1 MSLQA
6 SAGSSSKGRE
16 VAAAVASARAIVPR
30 LAFSAGRSET
40 ARQVDPDAV
49 AALREAGLSRLLKP
63 GRHGGSELPLRTQIE
78 ACVETARGCSAA
90 SWIMMVCGAHD
101 LVLGGF
107 PERCLEEVWAD
118 GPDTLIAGTLAP
130 QGRATRADGGWIL
143 DGRWQFCSG
152 VDHSPWLMFGAL
164 QADADKDPD
173 PWGAVHLMVPK
184 TEIDVLDTWHVLGM
198 RGTGSKDVV
207 AKQVFV
213 PAHRSIATPVLFT
226 GMSPHASSA
235 LYHLPVMA
243 SLASMAAGT
252 VYGMAERAYADY
264 VARTRLRTD
273 QLIGG
278 GKAQHSGLQRRVAE
292 ARLELDSAQRLLAF
306 MCDRFDALT
315 AADERPLSPAMRV
328 KMRLDAAYV
337 VELSKRAVDRIFA
350 VSGAHAVY
358 DDSELQRVHRD
369 VHTASHH
376 AIFDFDL
383 STEFVGRTI
392 LGVDLG
398 PEHAIS

>member
-1 MSLQA
+1 MDPQA
-6 SAGSSSKGRE
+6 DTIASVATSE
-16 VAAAVASARAIVPR
+16 VVATIASARAIAPR
-30 LAFSAGRSET
+30 LAASAGRSEA
-40 ARQVDPDAV
+40 ARQVDTDAV
-49 AALREAGLSRLLKP
+49 TALREAGLARLLKP
-63 GRHGGSELPLRTQIE
+63 RRHAGAELPLRAQIE
-78 ACVETARGCSAA
+78 ACIETAHGCSAA
-90 SWIMMVCGAHD
+90 SWLMMVCGAHD
-101 LVLGGF
+101 FVLGGF
-107 PERCLEEVWAD
+107 PDPCLEEVWAS

-130 QGRATRADGGWIL
+130 QGKVRRAEGGWIL

-164 QADADKDPD
+164 QADAQNDQQ

-184 TEIDVLDTWHVLGM
+184 HEIEVIDTWHVLGM

-207 AKQVFV
+207 ATQVFV
-213 PAHRSIATPVLFT
+213 PAHRSMPTPALFT

-243 SLASMAAGT
+243 SLASMAAGS

-264 VARTRLRTD
+264 VGRTRVRQD
-273 QLIGG
+273 VLIGG
-278 GKAQHSGLQRRVAE
+278 GKAHHSGLQRRVAE
-292 ARLELDSAQRLLAF
+292 ARLELDSARRLLDFICA
-306 MCDRFDALT
+306 RFDALT
-315 AADERPLSPAMRV
+315 RADDKPLSPQLRV
-328 KMRLDAAYV
+328 SMRLDAAYV
-337 VELSKRAVDRIFA
+337 VELCRRAIERVFA

>member
-1 MSLQA
+1 MSPQA
-6 SAGSSSKGRE
+6 AAKTSSATPD
-16 VAAAVASARAIVPR
+16 VAAAIAAARAIAPR
-30 LAFSAGRSET
+30 LATSAGRSEV
-40 ARQVDPDAV
+40 ARQVDVDAV
-49 AALREAGLSRLLKP
+49 AALREARLARLLKP
-63 GRHGGSELPLRTQIE
+63 RRHGGLELPLRAQIE

-90 SWIMMVCGAHD
+90 SWLMMVCGAHD
-101 LVLGGF
+101 FVLGSF
-107 PERCLEEVWAD
+107 ADQCLEEVWAA

-130 QGRATRADGGWIL
+130 QGKVRRVAGGWIL

-164 QADADKDPD
+164 QADAQSDPHA
-173 PWGAVHLMVPK
+173 WGAAHLMVPK
-184 TEIDVLDTWHVLGM
+184 AEIEVIDTWHVLGM

-213 PAHRSIATPVLFT
+213 PEHRSMPTPALFT

-243 SLASMAAGT
+243 SLASMAAGS

-264 VARTRLRTD
+264 VGRTRVRQD
-273 QLIGG
+273 VLIGG

-292 ARLELDSAQRLLAF
+292 ARLELDSARRLLDFICA
-306 MCDRFDALT
+306 RFDALT
-315 AADERPLSPAMRV
+315 AADDKPLAPDLRV
-328 KMRLDAAYV
+328 RMRLDAAYV
-337 VELSKRAVDRIFA
+337 VELCRRAIDRVFA
-350 VSGAHAVY
+350 VSGAHAIY

>member
-1 MSLQA
+1 MNPRAATLTA
-6 SAGSSSKGRE
+6 HSSE
-16 VAAAVASARAIVPR
+16 AVAAVVAAARDIAPR
-30 LAFSAGRSET
+30 LAASAARSET

-49 AALREAGLSRLLKP
+49 SALREAGLSSLLKP
-63 GRHGGSELPLRTQIE
+63 RRNGGAEMPLRAQIE
-78 ACVETARGCSAA
+78 SCVETARGCSAA
-90 SWIMMVCGAHD
+90 SWLMMVCGAHD
-101 LVLGGF
+101 FVLGSF
-107 PERCLEEVWAD
+107 APQCLDEVWAN

-130 QGRATRADGGWIL
+130 QGKVRRVAGGWLL

-164 QADADKDPD
+164 QVDAASDPQA
-173 PWGAVHLMVPK
+173 WGAVHLMVPK
-184 TEIDVLDTWHVLGM
+184 AEIEVIDTWHVLGM

-207 AKQVFV
+207 ARDVFV
-213 PAHRSIATPVLFT
+213 PEHRCMPTATLFT
-226 GMSPHASSA
+226 GMSPHAPGA
-235 LYHLPVMA
+235 LYHLPVLA
-243 SLASMAAGT
+243 SLASMGAGS
-252 VYGMAERAYADY
+252 VYGMAERAYAAH
-264 VARTRLRTD
+264 VERTRVRKD
-273 QLIGG
+273 VLIGG
-278 GKAQHSGLQRRVAE
+278 GKAHHSGLQRRVAE
-292 ARLELDSAQRLLAF
+292 ARLELDSARRLLTF
-306 MCDRFDALT
+306 IGDRFDALV
-315 AADERPLSPAMRV
+315 AEDSRPLSPELRV
-328 KMRLDAAYV
+328 TMRLDAAYV
-337 VELSKRAVDRIFA
+337 VELCRRAIDRVFA